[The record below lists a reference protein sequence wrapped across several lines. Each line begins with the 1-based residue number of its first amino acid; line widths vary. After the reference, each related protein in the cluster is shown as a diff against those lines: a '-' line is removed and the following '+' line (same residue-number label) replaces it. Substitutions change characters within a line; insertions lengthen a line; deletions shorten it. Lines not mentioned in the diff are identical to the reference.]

1 MFRLNNIKHNV
12 LILSFATLLAGCG
25 GGGTTTTTDS
35 TSTDLTTT
43 STAKVVKID
52 ISATATEDSATI
64 EWNPYGYTTKS
75 VEYGT
80 SNKYGSVVSVQEEGT
95 VILYKLQ
102 ANTEYHYRIVSEDE
116 KGRPV
121 VSNDMTFTTLAPSS
135 QPIVTEPVSTDPVV
149 TDPSITDPT
158 PTETNVTEPST
169 TEPTVTEPAPTEPT
183 VTEPAP
189 TEPVVT
195 DPIVTEPTPT
205 EPIVPEP
212 APVCQSGPAMQ
223 QGQVKDSVS
232 GAGLANVTVRINGCL
247 TQTDAQGFYELNDI
261 AVSDRAVVTFEL
273 DGYYMNSEIIAI
285 QEYSDGTTLSPNY
298 LESSLDKYDDQ
309 NTADSQNGKLWSYF
323 FGIDIAGGIYTDN
336 AGNTYSGNVTAHVAY
351 EDVATEKGRE
361 VFPGEYEGKN
371 SNGMTVPF
379 ISYGFMV
386 VDLKDDSGNALSI
399 SDDITLTFH
408 NATGATA
415 EIIPLW
421 FYDYAQGIWIEE
433 GYATR
438 LADGKYEGAVS
449 HPGTWSLSQPVE
461 EALGIYSD
469 RILYPDGTPVKNL
482 HIHAIGDNW
491 IRTDLSTDEN
501 GEFEI
506 EVIPGKAFTLKAYHS
521 TDKYSATYN
530 GTISAVASGEIVNNS
545 SL

>member
-1 MFRLNNIKHNV
+1 MFRLNTIKQNV

-25 GGGTTTTTDS
+25 GGGTSTSTDS

-43 STAKVVKID
+43 STSKVVQIE
-52 ISATATEDSATI
+52 ISAIATEDSATI
-64 EWNPYGYTTKS
+64 SWTPYGYTTKS

-80 SNKYGSVVSVQEEGT
+80 SNKYGSAVTVQEEGT
-95 VILYKLQ
+95 VTLSNLQ
-102 ANTEYHYRIVSEDE
+102 AETEYHYRIVSEDE

-121 VSNDMTFTTLAPSS
+121 VSKDNTFTTLAAST
-135 QPIVTEPVSTDPVV
+135 QPIV
-149 TDPSITDPT
+149 TDPT
-158 PTETNVTEPST
+158 PTETST
-169 TEPTVTEPAPTEPT
+169 TE
-183 VTEPAP
+183 
-189 TEPVVT
+189 
-195 DPIVTEPTPT
+195 PIVTEP
-205 EPIVPEP
+205 IVAEP
-212 APVCQSGPAMQ
+212 APICQSGPAMQ

-232 GAGLANVTVRINGCL
+232 GSALANVTVTINGCS
-247 TQTDAQGFYELNDI
+247 TTTDTQGFYTLNNI
-261 AVSDRAVVTFEL
+261 AVSDRAVVTFKL
-273 DGYYMNSEIIAI
+273 DGYYMNSEIIAV
-285 QEYSDGTTLSPNY
+285 QKYSDGTTLSPNY
-298 LESSLDKYDDQ
+298 LEFALDKYDDQ

-323 FGIDIAGGIYTDN
+323 FGIDIAGGIYTDM
-336 AGNTYSGNVTAHVAY
+336 AGNPYSGNITAQVAY

-361 VFPGEYEGKN
+361 VFPGAYEGKN

-379 ISYGFMV
+379 VSYGFMV
-386 VDLKDDSGNALSI
+386 VDLKDESGNALSI

-408 NATGATA
+408 TATGATA
-415 EIIPLW
+415 DIIPLW
-421 FYDYAQGIWIEE
+421 YYDYAQGIWIEE

-438 LADGKYEGAVS
+438 LADGKYEGTIS

-461 EALGIYSD
+461 DALGIYTD

-521 TDKYSATYN
+521 TDKYSAVYN
-530 GTISAVASGEIVNNS
+530 GMISAVASGETINNS

>member
-1 MFRLNNIKHNV
+1 MFRLNNIKQNL

-25 GGGTTTTTDS
+25 GGGTTATDAA
-35 TSTDLTTT
+35 TTDLTTT
-43 STAKVVKID
+43 STPKRVQID
-52 ISATATEDSATI
+52 ISAVTTEDSATI
-64 EWNPYGYTTKS
+64 NWTPYGYTTKS

-80 SNKYGSVVSVQEEGT
+80 TNKYGSEVSVQEEGT
-95 VILYKLQ
+95 VTLYNLQ

-121 VSNDMTFTTLAPSS
+121 VSNDNIFTTLAEST
-135 QPIVTEPVSTDPVV
+135 QPIVTEP
-149 TDPSITDPT
+149 
-158 PTETNVTEPST
+158 
-169 TEPTVTEPAPTEPT
+169 APTD
-183 VTEPAP
+183 
-189 TEPVVT
+189 PVVT
-195 DPIVTEPTPT
+195 DPIVTEPAPTDPVVTDPIVT
-205 EPIVPEP
+205 EPAPTDPVITDPIVTEPAPTDPVVTDPIVTEP

-232 GAGLANVTVRINGCL
+232 GTGLANVTVTINGCV
-247 TQTDAQGFYELNDI
+247 TQTDAQGFYALNDI

-298 LESSLDKYDDQ
+298 LEFSLDKYDDQ

-323 FGIDIAGGIYTDN
+323 FGIDIAGGIYTDT
-336 AGNTYSGNVTAHVAY
+336 AGNPYSGNATAQVAY

-361 VFPGEYEGKN
+361 VFPGAYEGKN
-371 SNGMTVPF
+371 AYGDMVPF
-379 ISYGFMV
+379 VSYGLMV
-386 VDLKDDSGNALSI
+386 VDLKDESGNALNI
-399 SDDITLTFH
+399 SDDITLRFH
-408 NATGATA
+408 TATGATA
-415 EIIPLW
+415 EIVPLW
-421 FYDYAQGIWIEE
+421 YYDYAQGIWIEE

-438 LADGKYEGAVS
+438 LADGKYEGTIS

-461 EALGIYSD
+461 EALGIYTD
-469 RILYPDGTPVKNL
+469 RILYPDGTPAKNL

-521 TDKYSATYN
+521 TDKYTATYN